1 MSVYSV
7 RFLALQ
13 GVTPAGNPFLG
24 PVVAVNQVAVCRD
37 ISLIDYM
44 PGTTAGQVYIE
55 DASGHTYGFFSFGEQ
70 STPTPYPSYH
80 WVGRQVLQP
89 GERLG
94 MYVQAGEVSGDISG
108 YLLSNY

>member
-7 RFLALQ
+7 RFFAMQ
-13 GVTPAGNPFLG
+13 GVVPSGNPFLG
-24 PVVAVNQVAVCRD
+24 PIVAANQVAVCRD
-37 ISLIDYM
+37 ISLVDFE
-44 PGTTAGQVYIE
+44 PGTTDGNVYIE
-55 DASGHTYGFFSFGEQ
+55 DAAGHTYSFWSFGQQ

-80 WVGRQVLQP
+80 WVGRQVIQP

-94 MYVQAGEVSGDISG
+94 LYLGAGQISGALSG